1 MFCDEKDRCHPNPR
15 LILVFWI
22 HLNKHVTKHWETYI
36 AAPCA
41 QMALLRWQSTAH
53 SLAASAMQQRLSVR
67 CTGGQPPPQTG
78 QAIASINLHCFIGL
92 QVCPRPQSLGLG
104 VEKAALPAPL
114 AGAPQACNSVNMW
127 IHFASFGTK
136 ILHLCIHKLELR
148 LKAFEAPLKQGATL

>member
-1 MFCDEKDRCHPNPR
+1 MRKTAAHPNPR

-22 HLNKHVTKHWETYI
+22 HLNKHVTKHWETYM

-41 QMALLRWQSTAH
+41 PNDSFAAGSVQLTLLQLLQCSNGCLCGAPE
-53 SLAASAMQQRLSVR
+53 
-67 CTGGQPPPQTG
+67 GQLLPQTA
-78 QAIASINLHCFIGL
+78 AIASINLHCFIGL

-127 IHFASFGTK
+127 IHFASFGAK
-136 ILHLCIHKLELR
+136 IHHLCIHKLE
-148 LKAFEAPLKQGATL
+148 